1 MSRRYDYLIK
11 WRFYSVSDFHYAR
24 RSPHIESLR
33 GLLYFALSRCT
44 FPLVDWW
51 TQQMTSERHVTFW
64 RHRGNPF
71 LWATAVTKLRRL
83 HQQLAL
89 PSHRVPSRF
98 ALFCFIPLHFST
110 GRLVNSANDVRLEIF
125 CKIRHVLRSK
135 TWRHKGNPFLWATAV
150 TKLRR
155 LHQQLALP
163 SHRVPSR
170 FALFCFCWEVP
181 GEITDRNAAEVDA
194 NLYRWWGSYTPTHG
208 QRCWYIELCVVWDG
222 KRAGPWWIGHHAPK
236 SRVFSSKRRRDDF
249 EIGVNR
255 QSDGRSENSVLLF
268 KISSFRKGDVCD
280 IYLNKAKKQLTI
292 VNIRII

>member
-64 RHRGNPF
+64 RHR
-71 LWATAVTKLRRL
+71 
-83 HQQLAL
+83 
-89 PSHRVPSRF
+89 
-98 ALFCFIPLHFST
+98 
-110 GRLVNSANDVRLEIF
+110 
-125 CKIRHVLRSK
+125 
-135 TWRHKGNPFLWATAV
+135 GNPFLWATAV